1 MSYDIHDFARLG
13 LLHELLHVVDADHP
27 SPATVAQV
35 QRSLIDSVADAR
47 AGAKDL
53 SNRLT
58 SQAAREMRKAGL
70 AARALMQE
78 QWRHD

>member
-1 MSYDIHDFARLG
+1 
-13 LLHELLHVVDADHP
+13 LLHVVDADHP

-35 QRSLIDSVADAR
+35 KQSLIDAVGDAR

-58 SQAAREMRKAGL
+58 SQGAREMRTAGL
-70 AARALMQE
+70 AARALMQA